1 MRRSDRQL
9 VIENWE
15 IYQFYRNRLENLALS
30 QFEWHGLPDTCDPW
44 YFEKQLLY
52 KGRACFCKPDGTNEI
67 YSLGFVEKG
76 SFDGYGYPDK
86 INGIDFL
93 ARQYPTDD
101 FALIYDNMKKESI
114 IGMID
119 LYARKLYEA
128 DQTIRSNLRQ
138 QVTPYIV
145 PATKNSALSIKN
157 IMMRVFGY
165 SPVITIKGT
174 DMNFLKETKPLDLRV
189 DFKGNEIND
198 LKESIWSEALHIL
211 GIAPSKTKKERMITG
226 EITMDRQEDIVS
238 IQSRLLQRVR
248 FCDKINKRWGLD
260 VNVNLTLFEDDVL
273 KLTSAFGAEPNTDI
287 FGNKKSTAYSNDNDV
302 KTRKED
308 EEDG

>member
-101 FALIYDNMKKESI
+101 FVLIYDNMKKETI

-198 LKESIWSEALHIL
+198 LKESIWAEALHIL

-273 KLTSAFGAEPNTDI
+273 QLTSTFGAEPNADI
-287 FGNKKSTAYSNDNDV
+287 YGNKKKPSYNYNFSNNE
-302 KTRKED
+302 KSES
-308 EEDG
+308 EE

>member
-273 KLTSAFGAEPNTDI
+273 QLTSTFGAEPNTDI
-287 FGNKKSTAYSNDNDV
+287 FGNRKSTAYSNDNDV

>member
-1 MRRSDRQL
+1 MRKSDAQL

-15 IYQFYRNRLENLALS
+15 IYMFYRNRLENLALS

-52 KGRACFCKPDGTNEI
+52 KGRACFCKPEGVKDI
-67 YSLGFVEKG
+67 YSLGFVEQG
-76 SFDGYGYPDK
+76 TFDGYGYPDK
-86 INGIDFL
+86 IKGIDFL

-101 FALIYDNMKKESI
+101 FVLIYDNMKKESI
-114 IGMID
+114 ITMVD
-119 LYARKLYEA
+119 LYARKLYEV

-145 PATKNSALSIKN
+145 PATKSTALSIKN
-157 IMMRVFGY
+157 IMMRIFGF
-165 SPVITIKGT
+165 SPVVTVKGNESNI
-174 DMNFLKETKPLDLRV
+174 MNNIKPLDLRV
-189 DFKGNEIND
+189 DFKGVELND

-248 FCDKINKRWGLD
+248 FCDKINKRWGLN
-260 VNVNLTLFEDDVL
+260 VNVNLTLFEDDVTE
-273 KLTSAFGAEPNTDI
+273 LTSVFGATQGEDI
-287 FGNKKSTAYSNDNDV
+287 FGNKDKPTYSYHFGNNS
-302 KTRKED
+302 KEK
-308 EEDG
+308 EE